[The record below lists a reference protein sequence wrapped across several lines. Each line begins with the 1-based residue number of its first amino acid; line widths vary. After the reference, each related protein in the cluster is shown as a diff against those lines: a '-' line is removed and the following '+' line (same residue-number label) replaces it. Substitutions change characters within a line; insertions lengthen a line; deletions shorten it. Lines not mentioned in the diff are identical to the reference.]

1 MYLIVVLHD
10 VRSRMIIEKTFRC
23 FFILLLTMF
32 TSDIGVC
39 QQTSPVTI
47 IRLNAVA
54 GLQFDQVRFH
64 VKPGADVKIVLEN
77 KDDMSHNMLITKP
90 GARIDVVNAAMRLEE
105 KGPQMDFIPDMP
117 EVLWSIPVLAP
128 GETKSVTFTAPRT
141 EGVYPYV
148 CTFPGH
154 GFSMFGA
161 MYVSSGGKMP
171 HLASDENI
179 PESRRNGAGK
189 SDATANE
196 ADAASGQA
204 HPYKLTP
211 PYLYRAYME
220 DASPASI
227 AVHLPGRLS
236 YCWDASTCELRYAW
250 TGDFVDNSGLWKG
263 KPNSVAKV
271 LGEKFFTIKV
281 RNPLRTGNA
290 SVPVSEYKGYR
301 LVDRYPEFHYT
312 VNGVDVYEIIKANED
327 GTALIRTFR
336 IPDAAGDVWFIKHPS
351 DGALYESSSGTWQ
364 SDKMKISGKDASNFT
379 ITMIKKGG
387 NRK

>member
-1 MYLIVVLHD
+1 
-10 VRSRMIIEKTFRC
+10 MITKKTFRWL
-23 FFILLLTMF
+23 FTLSLTTFIWH
-32 TSDIGVC
+32 IGVS
-39 QQTSPVTI
+39 QQMSAVTT

-54 GLQFDQVRFH
+54 GLQFDLVRFH
-64 VKPGADVKIVLEN
+64 VKPGAAVKIVLEN

-90 GARIDVVNAAMRLEE
+90 GARMDVVNAAMRLEE

-154 GFSMFGA
+154 GFFMFGA
-161 MYVSSGGKMP
+161 MYVSSGGTMP
-171 HLASDENI
+171 DLASDENI
-179 PESRRNGAGK
+179 PEPRRKNAGVGK
-189 SDATANE
+189 SSATGHPAHATSE
-196 ADAASGQA
+196 QA

-227 AVHLPGRLS
+227 AVHLPGNLS

-250 TGDFVDNSGLWKG
+250 TGDFVDNTGLWKG
-263 KPNSVAKV
+263 KPNAVAKV
-271 LGEKFFTIKV
+271 LGEKFFTIKA
-281 RNPLRTGNA
+281 RNPLRTGNV
-290 SVPVSEYKGYR
+290 SVPVSQYKGYR

-312 VNGVDVYEIIKANED
+312 VNGVDVYELIKANDD

-336 IPDAAGDVWFIKHPS
+336 IPHATGNVWFVKHPS
-351 DGALYESSSGTWQ
+351 DGVVYESSSGTWQ
-364 SDKMKISGKDASNFT
+364 SDRVKISGPAAGNFT
-379 ITMIKKGG
+379 ITMIKKEAS
-387 NRK
+387 RK